1 MNEVSVTLVTNNK
14 DLIKRS
20 TDQAILTGL
29 EAVGLRAEGYAKQKC
44 PVDTG
49 NLRNSITHAVDMS
62 EKSAIVATATEYAA
76 YVEYGTSRQKA
87 QPYLEPAVKD
97 HVPEYQRIFEEQ
109 LARISDI

>member
-14 DLIKRS
+14 DLIKRA

-29 EAVGLRAEGYAKQKC
+29 EAVGLRAEGYAKEKC

-49 NLRNSITHAVDMS
+49 NLKNSITHTTNMS
-62 EKSAIVATATEYAA
+62 EKSTIIGSAVEYAP

-97 HVPEYQRIFEEQ
+97 HVSEYQRIFEEQ
-109 LARISDI
+109 LERISNI